1 MRQRLMMALGLF
13 LALAAAASA
22 QVATGNV
29 YGTVSDESGAFVPDV
44 AVTIAGELGTRTTTS
59 GADGNFRFLSLDR
72 GDYTV
77 TLAHPGLATVSRAIR
92 VTTGENV
99 ELSFILKLAGVEE
112 TVEVTGE
119 TPLIDTK
126 KRGTS
131 TTMTA
136 EELSQVP
143 NSRDPWGVL
152 QAVPGVLVSN
162 VNVAGSENGTQPAFV
177 AKGTGEHMWNLD
189 GLVITDM
196 SATGGSPTYY
206 EFGAFQE
213 ISVTTG
219 GNDLASQVGGININ
233 LTTKRGT
240 NGFHGG
246 GRFLISHDDLSF
258 GNVPEALAN
267 DPRLLNP
274 DGTRRDQA
282 DHIQQI
288 TDYGFEFGGPIVKDK
303 LWFFG
308 TWGKQDIRLVR
319 LNGLPDKTVLPGDTV
334 KINWQ
339 ATPRTMVSGL
349 YFHGQ
354 KEKWGRDPGYY
365 GTVGEESFN
374 WDQTNAS
381 VPGGLPSGLW
391 KLQVDH
397 TFSSNLFVSAKGA
410 YYDNGFALTPHGG
423 TGQAWTIDFWNGAAL
438 GSAPEYIALRP
449 QKHLAIDGSYF
460 FDGLGGSH
468 ELKFGFAW
476 RDYKTISGS
485 TVGGNELVGYLET
498 ESTGY
503 TEIPRSGPLEYTG
516 RYWSA
521 YLGDVFSR
529 GRLTLNAGLR
539 WDLQSAKNSPATVAA
554 NVSFPELMPALVY
567 PGDNR
572 DIVEWNTLSPRVGL
586 SYALDESRRTVLRA
600 SYAYYAAQLPFSAV
614 WYSNPVGYGAVAYGW
629 TDLNG
634 DKFVQPDEIDF
645 GDFWYSYGI
654 DPANP
659 TQAVSPNRID
669 PDWSS
674 QRDHEVVAGIDH
686 ELVPGF
692 AIGAAYT
699 WRKSHGYDTYR
710 PWLAGPCPLEN
721 PAGCPIV
728 EPEDYV
734 ANAPVTANGYT
745 AFTYSAPPALVAA
758 GGGGRI
764 YRNRPGYTNSFNGLE
779 LTLTKRLA
787 KRWMARVAFSWNDWV
802 EHFDA
807 AIPVNYWGNPTP
819 LIRDSLKEGG
829 QFPGVAGGGGKQ
841 IVFTSV
847 KWQIYANALW
857 QGPWGLDLSGAL
869 FARQGTPYPVSLQLK
884 AGSDGTLLALATE
897 QLDTYRLDDV
907 WKLDL
912 RLARTFKLSRS
923 AGITLSAEWFNVLNS
938 GVVLTRYFFAN
949 STAFT
954 DTAGGAVPGMGRIEQ
969 IMAPGIFRLGARI
982 FF

>member
-1 MRQRLMMALGLF
+1 MRQRVVLALGL
-13 LALAAAASA
+13 LLVLTGAASA

-29 YGTVSDESGAFVPDV
+29 YGTVSDESGAFVPGV
-44 AVTIAGELGTRTTTS
+44 VIAITGAVGTRTTTS
-59 GADGNFRFLSLDR
+59 GADGNFRFLNLDR
-72 GDYTV
+72 GDYTL
-77 TLAHPGLATVSRAIR
+77 TLAYPGFATATRAIR

-99 ELSFILKLAGVEE
+99 ELSFVLKLSAVEE
-112 TVEVTGE
+112 TLEITGE
-119 TPLIDTK
+119 TPLVDTK

-143 NSRDPWGVL
+143 NARDPWAVL
-152 QAVPGVLVSN
+152 QAVPGVLVSS

-177 AKGTGEHMWNLD
+177 AKGTDQASWNLD

-196 SATGGSPTYY
+196 SSGTSPTYY

-213 ISVTTG
+213 IAVTTG

-240 NGFHGG
+240 NGFHGA

-288 TDYGFEFGGPIVKDK
+288 TDYGFEVGGPIVKDK

-308 TWGKQDIRLVR
+308 SWGKQDIRLVR
-319 LNGLPDKTVLPGDTV
+319 LNGLPDKTVIPGDTV
-334 KINWQ
+334 KLNWQ
-339 ATPRTMVSGL
+339 ATPRTMISGL
-349 YFHGQ
+349 YFQGQ
-354 KEKWGRDPGYY
+354 KEKWGRDPGWY

-381 VPGGLPSGLW
+381 LPGGLPGGLW

-397 TFSSNLFVSAKGA
+397 TFSPNLFVSAKGA
-410 YYDNGFALTPHGG
+410 YYDTGFKLTPHGG
-423 TGQAWTIDFWNGAAL
+423 TDQAWTIDFWNGVAL
-438 GSAPEYIALRP
+438 GSDVEATCLRP

-460 FDGLGGSH
+460 FDRLGGSH

-485 TVGGNELVGYLET
+485 TIGGNELVGYLES
-498 ESTGY
+498 EDDGY
-503 TEIPRSGPLEYTG
+503 TEISRLGPLEYTG

-521 YLGDVFSR
+521 YLGDVFTRS
-529 GRLTLNAGLR
+529 RLTLNAGLR

-554 NVSFPELMPALVY
+554 NASFPDLVPALVY
-567 PGDNR
+567 PGDSHNV
-572 DIVEWNTLSPRVGL
+572 VEWDTVSPRVGL
-586 SYALDESRRTVLRA
+586 SYALSESRRTVMRA
-600 SYAYYAAQLPFSAV
+600 SYAYYAVQLPFSVVRAT
-614 WYSNPVGYGAVAYGW
+614 NPVLWGGVAYGW

-645 GDFWYSYGI
+645 GDFWYSYNI

-669 PDWSS
+669 PDWTP
-674 QRDHEVVAGIDH
+674 QRDHEVVVGIDH

-692 AIGAAYT
+692 AVGAAYT
-699 WRKSHGYDTYR
+699 WRKASGYRYR
-710 PWLAGPCPLEN
+710 PWLAAPCPADS
-721 PAGCPIV
+721 PIGCRIV
-728 EPEDYV
+728 EPEDYL
-734 ANAPVTANGYT
+734 ANRPTTANGYT
-745 AFTYSAPPALVAA
+745 AFTYSPPSALVAA

-764 YRNRPGYTNSFNGLE
+764 YSNRPGYTTGFNGLE
-779 LTLTKRLA
+779 LTLTRRLA

-802 EHFDA
+802 DHFDGA
-807 AIPVNYWGNPTP
+807 TPVDDWGNPTP
-819 LIRDSLKEGG
+819 LDWDPLKDGG
-829 QFPGVAGGGGKQ
+829 QVADLAGGGGKEV
-841 IVFTSV
+841 VFTSV
-847 KWQIYANALW
+847 KWQLYANALW

-869 FARQGTPYPVSLQLK
+869 FARQGTPYPVSLQLN
-884 AGSDGTLLALATE
+884 AGRDGTLRTLATE
-897 QLDTYRLDDV
+897 QVDTYRLDDV

-912 RLARTFKLSRS
+912 RLARTFKLSRNS
-923 AGITLSAEWFNVLNS
+923 GVTLSAEWFNALNS

-949 STAFT
+949 SAAFT
-954 DTAGGAVPGMGRIEQ
+954 DTAGGAVPGMGRIDQ
-969 IMAPGIFRLGARI
+969 IMAPGIFRLGARV